1 MARGSALIIATLLF
15 MVQWPMV
22 TADSFPPPSPDRH
35 GIGWF
40 EGTLESQG
48 FEIDVRVAYP
58 AETDGEGAVASNGTF
73 PTLMWVP
80 MDGETHM
87 DYQWLDPLASDGVNV
102 VVIDAPEDPGNP
114 CLLYTSPSPRDS

>member
-1 MARGSALIIATLLF
+1 MHTTLLF

-73 PTLMWVP
+73 PTLMWC
-80 MDGETHM
+80 
-87 DYQWLDPLASDGVNV
+87 QWMVRPTW
-102 VVIDAPEDPGNP
+102 I
-114 CLLYTSPSPRDS
+114 TSGWTPSPPMG